1 MTAKSLK
8 NLAAQ
13 VRRTDT
19 ALRQLAGRLDLGE
32 RERHALLAAAAVLDT
47 SGRRVRAEAIQAKR
61 AEEARERAIDK
72 GTQEAMTLLADWP
85 AATTLDR
92 LALCIAAGLEAH
104 LREDIGRK
112 QADLAWSLDYW
123 LRQARRDIPAEAAW
137 QAWRQ
142 GKPVLAIMAQ
152 AREKL
157 EQIRNQPR
165 TTALAERLQDGL
177 EAQALSATSAGG
189 NAV

>member
-1 MTAKSLK
+1 MTAKDLK

-19 ALRQLAGRLDLGE
+19 ALRQLARRLDLSE

-61 AEEARERAIDK
+61 AEEAREKAIAK
-72 GTQEAMTLLADWP
+72 GTQEAMSLLGDWP

-92 LALCIAAGLEAH
+92 VALCIVAGLEAH
-104 LREDIGRK
+104 LREDIART

-137 QAWRQ
+137 QSWRQ
-142 GKPVLAIMAQ
+142 GKPVLAIMTQ
-152 AREKL
+152 VREKL
-157 EQIRNQPR
+157 EQIRNQSR
-165 TTALAERLQDGL
+165 TTALAERWQAGL
-177 EAQALSATSAGG
+177 EEQALSATSAGG
-189 NAV
+189 HAV

>member
-1 MTAKSLK
+1 MTAKNLK

-13 VRRTDT
+13 VTRTET
-19 ALRQLAGRLDLGE
+19 VLRQIAWHLDLGE
-32 RERHALLAAAAVLDT
+32 RERHALLAAAAVLD
-47 SGRRVRAEAIQAKR
+47 SCGHKVRAEATQAMR
-61 AEEARERAIDK
+61 AEAAREKAIAK

-92 LALCIAAGLEAH
+92 VALCVAAGLDAH

-112 QADLAWSLDYW
+112 QTDLAWSLDYW
-123 LRQARRDIPAEAAW
+123 LKQARRDIPAEAAW
-137 QAWRQ
+137 QSWRQ

-152 AREKL
+152 ARMKL

-165 TTALAERLQDGL
+165 TVALAERWAGL
-177 EAQALSATSAGG
+177 EAQALSATSAGRH
-189 NAV
+189 AV